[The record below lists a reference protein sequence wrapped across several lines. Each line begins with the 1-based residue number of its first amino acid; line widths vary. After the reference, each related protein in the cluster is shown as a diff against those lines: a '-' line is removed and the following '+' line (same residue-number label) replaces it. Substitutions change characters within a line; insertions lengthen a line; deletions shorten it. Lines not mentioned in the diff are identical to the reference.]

1 MFAYVPARGG
11 SKRIPRKNVRPL
23 GGKPLLLHV
32 LDTLAQTRG
41 LTGIGVST
49 EDPEILD
56 LVAGHPK
63 AVTLEP
69 RDSLL
74 ADDVTGFLNL
84 VRHDAP
90 RFAAHFDD
98 HEIMFVTAT
107 AALVPASAY
116 EKAIARFHV
125 NPRGLTLGV
134 TAYEPSAMLALTGEL
149 EQGLTP
155 LFPHMYTRST
165 KDLPG
170 TFVDAGCFYLMDME
184 LIEGIDRFLDL
195 TPVQA
200 VVLPR
205 EVGIDLDTEADWAR
219 LEETYARRHKD
230 TLAWNM

>member
-32 LDTLAQTRG
+32 LDALAQTRG

-56 LVAGHPK
+56 LVAGHSK
-63 AVTLEP
+63 AVTLAP

-74 ADDVTGFLNL
+74 ADDVTGFLDL
-84 VRHDAP
+84 VGHDAP

-107 AALVPASAY
+107 AVLVPPSTY
-116 EKAIARFHV
+116 ENAITRFRA

-134 TAYEPSAMLALTGEL
+134 TACEPSAMLALVGKPD
-149 EQGLTP
+149 QALTP
-155 LFPHMYTRST
+155 LFPDMYTRAT
-165 KDLPG
+165 KDLPQ

-184 LIEGIDRFLDL
+184 LTGAITRFLDL
-195 TPVQA
+195 PPVQA

-205 EVGIDLDTEADWAR
+205 EMGIDLDTEADWAR
-219 LEETYARRHKD
+219 LEEAYARNRKD
-230 TLAWNM
+230 TLA

>member
-11 SKRIPRKNVRPL
+11 SKRIPRKNVRLL

-32 LDTLAQTRG
+32 LEALAQTRG

-49 EDPEILD
+49 EDSEILD
-56 LVAGHPK
+56 LVAGHSK

-69 RDSLL
+69 RDSLF
-74 ADDVTGFLNL
+74 ADDVTGFLDL

-90 RFAAHFDD
+90 RFAAHFAD

-107 AALVPASAY
+107 AALVPSSIY
-116 EKAIARFHV
+116 EDAIIRFRA

-134 TAYEPSAMLALTGEL
+134 TACEPSAMLALVGNPDRA
-149 EQGLTP
+149 LTP
-155 LFPHMYTRST
+155 LFPDMYTCAT
-165 KDLPG
+165 KDLPQ
-170 TFVDAGCFYLMDME
+170 TFVDAGCFYLMNME